1 MHWHLHCWGGKLSVH
16 AAARY
21 TYEDSYMETDG
32 VRLTG
37 YDGSLSDLADA
48 NGTLTLPSKING
60 KTVTEIAPWAIYI
73 SSDDIKKVQLPDNLI
88 KDGFNPG
95 AVCGYD
101 ENFTEFSISSA
112 NKNYTVS
119 DGVLYTKDKKIV
131 VDVPVGKTDITY
143 PEEASTIGRRAFF
156 YNGAETI
163 TLPETINTIED
174 AAFESSSVSKLVLP
188 SSLTEIIPG
197 AFSYATS
204 LKSFSLAGDS
214 ESFCVQDGILYNKD
228 KTTMIAVPGGLTDLT
243 DCTIPESVTTIGK
256 YAFAYTYI
264 NQIEIP
270 EGVTT
275 IENSAFSDS
284 NLCSVNLPSTLKE
297 INQYAFSNCY
307 QLLSVTIPDEVTT
320 IGESA
325 FYNCSKL
332 SCIYIPES
340 VKSIYND
347 SNVFDGVA
355 SDFKIYTKEGAYAA
369 TWANEH
375 GFEVSTGSMPEIY
388 ADATYIYRRENSED
402 TWSIELK
409 DAKFNN
415 NDYWKLPESYKE
427 INVGKILAR
436 ADGDWTYRW
445 DSDHAIEVPDTVTS
459 IGKYALALVQIDGK
473 LYIKLPSSVE
483 TIADTIVADDMEAD
497 NVVIVAEEGSKAA
510 EWAAEKGYKVISTLP
525 RKFLREDGE
534 EEEDTLSVT
543 QFVNEKPLGEYEP
556 ITALKGADLTLKVQ
570 ASSSYTDEG
579 DPTITIQWLDS
590 DWKPLTEI
598 QTKTESEYPVIKK
611 EGSEKYICKVSD
623 GNITRNY
630 EFYLYP
636 ENTLT
641 VTSYINS
648 LQDSFLNNAKPG
660 NKYTLRAEAESN
672 YPNSSGIT
680 YEWYKYDE
688 EEEEYVPYYDAE
700 DNQYKDKSITVT
712 KNGLEEES
720 YKVIVKDGNDE
731 KEATFFL
738 STAQSL
744 EIKGTVNGEDYS
756 SWDEYTVSDM
766 EQPVTLGVT
775 AKSSLGKE
783 LKYTWKKGE
792 VAEDED
798 GDEYTKYT
806 EIEGLSQNATSYQVN
821 MMDDEEKYCCTVTD
835 GVNEKDIT
843 FTLVKEK
850 EATLNITTASVKV
863 NEKEISADDDDYYY
877 HVKTGDQVELQVE
890 AKSIPEGAALSY
902 KWYRDSDD
910 GESLD
915 DTYISNDGKTCT
927 ITVPADMKDEYY
939 YCVVINEESGESKEP
954 GFDLRNEAFVSPITA
969 FKQYIGEKEADALTL
984 DSFENFDDVILS
996 VKPAKEDA
1004 SVQDFE
1010 YKWTFDE
1017 DEEEKELGEDSNLKI
1032 TPDFIKQNG
1041 LLKSTYFGIKVTVTN
1056 KSNSEDRG
1064 TYYFEICLA
1073 DYTEHMSCY
1082 IGEEETDT
1090 ANIVKGA
1097 DVTLKVVPAEDN
1109 SKKDKLTY
1117 QWVDSDYNEIPSETQ
1132 NSYTVTKGE
1141 GTEKFY
1147 CIVSYGK
1154 KSATYPFTLYEADKE
1169 SCSHQLKKVEAKAS
1183 TCTQTG
1189 HKEYWICEKCSTMF
1203 SDAEGKNETTLK
1215 DITTPLAD
1223 HTIVI
1228 DPAVA
1233 PTENKPGK
1241 TEGKHC
1247 SVCNKV
1253 LVAQKDIPATGRQPS
1268 GKDNNPGSGNSGTN
1282 QKPQQE
1288 ASLKAGTK
1296 VTDKKSKAVYKVNG
1310 NKTVEYNKADKKAK
1324 TASIPAT
1331 VTINGVK
1338 YQVTVIAAKAFANNK
1353 NLKKV
1358 VIPASVRSIGKQA
1371 FSGCKNLK
1379 NITIKTTY
1387 LTKKSVGAKAFKG
1400 IHAKAVIKV
1409 PKKQK
1414 KAYQKFLKTK
1424 GIGKNVKIK

>member
-1 MHWHLHCWGGKLSVH
+1 MHCWGGKLSVY
-16 AAARY
+16 AEESSDGY
-21 TYEDSYMETDG
+21 YYEESYLATDG

-37 YDGSLSDLADA
+37 YKGDLSDLADEK
-48 NGTLTLPSKING
+48 GTVTLPSKING
-60 KTVTEIAPWAIYI
+60 KKVTEIDRMAFSIY
-73 SSDDIKKVQLPDNLI
+73 STDVKKIQLPDYLI
-88 KDGFNPG
+88 KDGYNS
-95 AVCGYD
+95 AIYGYD
-101 ENFTEFSISSA
+101 NEFTEFAIAST
-112 NKNYTVS
+112 NQNYMVY
-119 DGVLYTKDKKIV
+119 DGVLYTKDKKTV
-131 VDVPVGKTDITY
+131 VAVPFGKTDITY
-143 PEEASTIGRRAFF
+143 PKEASTIGRGAFF
-156 YNGAETI
+156 YNGGETI

-174 AAFESSSVSKLVLP
+174 AAFESSSVSELVLP

-204 LKSFSLAGDS
+204 LKSFSLADDS

-228 KTTMIAVPGGLTDLT
+228 KTTMLAVPGGLTNLT
-243 DCTIPESVTTIGK
+243 DRTIPESVTTIGK
-256 YAFAYTYI
+256 YALAYGSI
-264 NQIEIP
+264 EQIDIP
-270 EGVTT
+270 EGVTA
-275 IENSAFSDS
+275 IEESAFSYS
-284 NLCSVNLPSTLKE
+284 QLCSVKLPSTLQE
-297 INQYAFSNCY
+297 IKKDAFSSCY
-307 QLLSVTIPDEVTT
+307 QLPTVTIPDGVTT
-320 IGESA
+320 ISENA
-325 FYNCSKL
+325 FYNCMKL
-332 SCIYIPES
+332 SCVYIPES
-340 VKSIYND
+340 VTSIYND
-347 SNVFDGVA
+347 RDVFGYADSG
-355 SDFKIYTKEGAYAA
+355 FKIYTKEGSYAA

-409 DAKFNN
+409 NTKFNN
-415 NDYWKLPESYKE
+415 NGYWKFPESYKDV
-427 INVGKILAR
+427 NVGKILAR
-436 ADGDWTYRW
+436 DDGYSSYGYS
-445 DSDHAIEVPDTVTS
+445 SDMAIEIPDTVTS
-459 IGKYALALVQIDGK
+459 IGKYAFAQVSVDTDNK

-543 QFVNEKPLGEYEP
+543 RFVNGKPLGEYED
-556 ITALKGADLTLKVQ
+556 ITALKGTDLTLKVQ

-590 DWKPLTEI
+590 DEEPLTEE
-598 QTKTESEYPVIKK
+598 QTKTESEFNVTKDEGK
-611 EGSEKYICKVSD
+611 ERYICRVSD
-623 GNITRNY
+623 GNMSGKYVFN
-630 EFYLYP
+630 LYP
-636 ENTLT
+636 ENTLR

-648 LQDSFLNNAKPG
+648 LKDSFLNNAKPE
-660 NKYTLRAEAESN
+660 NKYTLRAEAKSN

-680 YEWYKYDE
+680 YKWYRYDRE
-688 EEEEYVPYYDAE
+688 EAGYVPYCDAE

-712 KNGLEEES
+712 KNGLEQES

-731 KEATFFL
+731 QEETFSL
-738 STAQSL
+738 STEESL
-744 EIKGTVNGEDYS
+744 EIEGTVNGEYYS
-756 SWDEYTVSDM
+756 SWDEYTVSDP

-775 AKSSLGKE
+775 ATSSLEKE

-792 VAEDED
+792 VAED

-806 EIEGLSQNATSYQVN
+806 EIEGVSQDATSYQVN

-835 GVNEKDIT
+835 GVNEKEIR

-850 EATLNITTASVKV
+850 EETLDITTASVKV
-863 NEKEISADDDDYYY
+863 NEKEISADDDEYYY

-902 KWYRDSDD
+902 KWYKDSDD
-910 GESLD
+910 GEPLD

-927 ITVPADMKDEYY
+927 ITVPADMQNEYY
-939 YCVVINEESGESKEP
+939 YCVVTNEESGESKEP
-954 GFDLRNEAFVSPITA
+954 GFNLRNEAFVSPITA

-996 VKPAKEDA
+996 VSPAETDTNA
-1004 SVQDFE
+1004 QDFKYKWKLYDGDTDE
-1010 YKWTFDE
+1010 YKGLDE
-1017 DEEEKELGEDSNLKI
+1017 NSNSLKI
-1032 TPDFIKQNG
+1032 TPDFVKQHD
-1041 LLKSTYFGIKVTVTN
+1041 LLDWAYMEIAVTVTN
-1056 KSNSEDRG
+1056 KSNPEEDYY
-1064 TYYFEICLA
+1064 TYYFYIRVA
-1073 DYTEHMSCY
+1073 NYTEGLLSY
-1082 IGEEETDT
+1082 IGEKETRE
-1090 ANIVKGA
+1090 ANVAKGA
-1097 DVTLKVVPAEDN
+1097 NVTLKVVSD
-1109 SKKDKLTY
+1109 KDGLTY
-1117 QWVDSDYNEIPSETQ
+1117 QWCDSDYNEIPSETT
-1132 NSYTVTKGE
+1132 NSYTVTKKE
-1141 GTEKFY
+1141 GTERFH
-1147 CIVSYGK
+1147 CIVKYGK
-1154 KSATYPFTLYEADKE
+1154 ISTTYYDFTLYEADKE
-1169 SCSHQLKKVEAKAS
+1169 SCNHQLKKVEAKAS

-1253 LVAQKDIPATGRQPS
+1253 LVAQKNIPATGKQPS

-1338 YQVTVIAAKAFANNK
+1338 YQVTAIAAKAFANNK